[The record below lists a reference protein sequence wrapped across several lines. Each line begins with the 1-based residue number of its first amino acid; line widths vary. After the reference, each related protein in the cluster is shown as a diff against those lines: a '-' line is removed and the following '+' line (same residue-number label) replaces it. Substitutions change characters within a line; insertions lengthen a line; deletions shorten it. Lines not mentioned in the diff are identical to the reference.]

1 MGFTYH
7 DKLAIL
13 KALSLVGE
21 SMGFDEEK
29 VEKLKR
35 KLREE
40 TTKNDE

>member
-13 KALSLVGE
+13 KALSLVEG

-29 VEKLKR
+29 VDKLKK
-35 KLREE
+35 KLKEE